1 MCFPGAVDHATRSG
15 MVDLPKPATAF
26 QPLVGPARRRAWR
39 DLLLVDHG
47 FLRELYLHKNRV
59 TDDLWRAAQPAPR
72 NLKTARDEGFRTI
85 LNLRGA
91 RENDGGYLLEREA
104 CADLGLTLVDFPIR
118 SRSPMEK
125 PTLLAALDL
134 WDTLEYPVLM
144 HCKSGADRTGFMATL
159 YLWQH
164 VGLPLDQAMGQLSLR
179 YGHIRQAKTGVLDF
193 LFDTYAKRERD
204 TGLSFREWIER
215 DYDPATL
222 KSAFKESWV
231 AGMIVDKI
239 LRRE

>member
-1 MCFPGAVDHATRSG
+1 
-15 MVDLPKPATAF
+15 MVDLPKPATTF
-26 QPLVGPARRRAWR
+26 RPLVGADRRRAWR

-59 TDDLWRAAQPAPR
+59 TDDLWRSAQPAPR
-72 NLKTARDEGFRTI
+72 HLKAAKDAGFRTI

-104 CADLGLTLVDFPIR
+104 CAALGLTLVDFPIR

-159 YLWQH
+159 YRWQH

-193 LFDTYAKRERD
+193 LFETYAKRERE
-204 TGLSFREWIER
+204 TGLTFREWIETE
-215 DYDPATL
+215 YDPVKL
-222 KSAFKESWV
+222 KAAFKESWV
-231 AGMIVDKI
+231 AGMLVDKI